1 MDRVFSLDLMSEGGG
16 TNRPG
21 AFARLS
27 CTLGP

>member
-1 MDRVFSLDLMSEGGG
+1 MDRVFSLDLMSEGGK
-16 TNRPG
+16 NRPG